1 MTYEKHYVWSILL
14 RLYHWAMVSAIVA
27 LTVTGFYIN
36 SPWTQTTLEGAGLF
50 PMMTM
55 RNIHGLAGYLLTGAI
70 FARIFLLIFGN
81 RQERILDMLPVTPRN
96 IKNLVATLG
105 SYLYI
110 TDSHDEERLGH
121 NVLAGMTYILTFI
134 VALFQI
140 ASGFYLRLPESA
152 FWQNWGVT
160 LFGTQQHARY
170 IHHLLMWYFL
180 IFALV
185 HVYLVIWNDLKNP
198 DGLISSIFTGNK
210 FRPRVNT
217 PSNKNNVDVLG
228 S

>member
-81 RQERILDMLPVTPRN
+81 RQERILDMLPVTR
-96 IKNLVATLG
+96 AT
-105 SYLYI
+105 SRI
-110 TDSHDEERLGH
+110 WSPPWAPTC
-121 NVLAGMTYILTFI
+121 T
-134 VALFQI
+134 
-140 ASGFYLRLPESA
+140 LPIRTMKRGWATMLSP
-152 FWQNWGVT
+152 G
-160 LFGTQQHARY
+160 
-170 IHHLLMWYFL
+170 
-180 IFALV
+180 
-185 HVYLVIWNDLKNP
+185 
-198 DGLISSIFTGNK
+198 
-210 FRPRVNT
+210 
-217 PSNKNNVDVLG
+217 
-228 S
+228 